1 MGGKEVCFMKLDI
14 NHVKH
19 VYDKTVLK
27 DISLSLDGYHSIAF
41 IGVSGS
47 GKSTLI
53 RLLSGLER
61 ATSGEVSVNNYDVSS
76 DMYKKKIGFVFQS
89 HNLFPHLTLKKNITL
104 VLEKTRNVDPEK
116 ASEIADKYLKL
127 LHLGDQHYKLPRNVS
142 GGQAQR
148 ASIARALAMNPD
160 IVFLDEP
167 TSALDP
173 ILTDEVLTAIEE
185 LKGLG
190 KDFIFVTHVMSF
202 VRDFADYVV
211 FLDDGHIIEHGQPE
225 ILDHP
230 KTKQLEAFMKKVR

>member
-1 MGGKEVCFMKLDI
+1 MKLEI
-14 NHVKH
+14 NKVTHI
-19 VYDKTVLK
+19 YDKTVLK

-53 RLLSGLER
+53 RLLSGLEK
-61 ATSGEVSVNNYDVSS
+61 ATSGEVSINQYDVSS
-76 DMYKKKIGFVFQS
+76 DIYKRKIGFVFQS

-104 VLEKTRNVDPEK
+104 VLEKTRKVNEEK
-116 ASEIADKYLKL
+116 ASQIADKYLDL
-127 LHLGDQHYKLPRNVS
+127 LHLSDQHYKLPRNVS

-167 TSALDP
+167 TSSLDP

-190 KDFIFVTHVMSF
+190 KDFIFVTHVISF
-202 VRDFADYVV
+202 VKDFADYVV
-211 FLDDGHIIEHGQPE
+211 FLDDGHIIEHGEPD
-225 ILDHP
+225 ILENP